1 MPDALVVQDTGPAPA
16 APEVPVGPDDAAVL
30 AALEGKPAEAAPPP
44 PEAPAKEKTPEP
56 ETPKES
62 ALVRSIKLREQRL
75 VADRNRMAEEQRRW
89 EQSFEERVQR
99 KVAEATRAALADPRA
114 AVKALGAAGVA
125 DQAIADALLHKDGAT
140 PQEIALAAQQEIA
153 KLRQERAEEQQQ
165 ATRAR
170 VEGEYLATADKL
182 DAAGKLPHL
191 LLEYERHELV
201 PATHALIAELQQD
214 CQRRGVPVPQVT
226 DERFLQILDKRAKLR
241 QDARQERIKGRG
253 ADSTKAAAQA
263 DTKAGT
269 NGSGHRGGQTGASA
283 TTTLGKGLG
292 ERQTMATDDPVLASR
307 EDILA
312 RVNKA
317 VSEGVSIKAR

>member
-1 MPDALVVQDTGPAPA
+1 MPDAVVVQDTPA

-30 AALEGKPAEAAPPP
+30 AALEGKPGEPGAAPPAGETP
-44 PEAPAKEKTPEP
+44 KPPEP

-140 PQEIALAAQQEIA
+140 PEERAANAEKA
-153 KLRQERAEEQQQ
+153 VEAFRQERVREQQA
-165 ATRAR
+165 ATRAK
-170 VEGEYLATADKL
+170 VESEYLATADKL
-182 DAAGKLPHL
+182 DAAGRLPHL

-214 CQRRGVPVPQVT
+214 CQRRGVPVPQVS

-253 ADSTKAAAQA
+253 ADTTKAAAQA
-263 DTKAGT
+263 DPKAGT
-269 NGSGHRGGQTGASA
+269 NGSGHQGGQTGASA

-292 ERQTMATDDPVLASR
+292 ERQTMAADDPVLMSR
-307 EDILA
+307 EDILS